1 MLTLLAAVV
10 FAQTS
15 ATIQIG
21 TEKKDSVAKAK
32 SDSIAHV
39 RDQRRDSLRA
49 RSRMRDSVRKAA
61 RLAKRPPIT
70 PAILASAF
78 KDARARELLF
88 RARAARLNQDSTLT
102 GYDANAYERMSVGMG
117 FKKIGRDR
125 LLMRSERAAHVVWQ
139 RGKGAVVEV
148 KGQRSA
154 FPMLEGI
161 GRGDIDLGTAGDIPY
176 APGRETLWIGS
187 GLAKADVSENEII
200 HPLAEGAEAYY
211 TYASGDSVSF
221 QLPGGQRI
229 ELRELRIRP
238 RQPKWNVAVG
248 SLWFDASTAQLVRA
262 VYRMAQEMDIMAVAK
277 EEAAND
283 NDENP
288 EDEIPRWVKPMIL
301 PMKAMVSAV
310 TVEYGLHEARFW
322 LPRSQTIE
330 GDAQVS
336 FMRIPFKLEQ
346 RYSYASVN
354 VNEPLPD
361 LTIAVEDTARDSV
374 SRAARRERRRSECK
388 TGTERVRRENRSDE
402 GLQILVRIPCD
413 TTALA
418 NSSELPKSIYDDGE
432 AVFGTAE
439 RDALVAEALTLGAQ
453 PEFAAQR
460 PTLLYGLQF
469 TRFNRIEG
477 FSTAVGA
484 EQVLGGGY
492 SAHALLRLG
501 VADLSPNGELW
512 LDRTDGRQTIGVGAY
527 RRLVAS
533 NDWGDPLGFSS
544 SLSALLFGRDE
555 GFYYRTWGAELKGEK
570 HDGIIRSWRLFG
582 EQHFDATVQT
592 EFSVAHPGGVKG
604 DLTNI
609 NAINGSIV
617 GLAVGHH
624 SSYGLDPHGFRALT
638 DIKLEGG
645 AGSFDYSRGSVQ
657 TTLSRG
663 LGRRFDGALTL
674 GGGTSGGQVP
684 IQKQFFLGGVQTV
697 RGQRAGAAI
706 GDAFWMTSAEIGTSN
721 VGVRTI
727 VFGDLGWAGSRKNFS
742 HPGRPLSGA
751 GVGASFMDGLIRID
765 VAKGIYPEKA
775 VRANLYV
782 EARF

>member
-1 MLTLLAAVV
+1 MIALVAAIVLAQSTLTVQL
-10 FAQTS
+10 
-15 ATIQIG
+15 G
-21 TEKKDSVAKAK
+21 NEKKDSASRAK
-32 SDSIAHV
+32 SDSLSVV
-39 RDQRRDSLRA
+39 RQERRDSVMAQARA
-49 RSRMRDSVRKAA
+49 RDSSRKAA

-70 PAILASAF
+70 PAVLASAF
-78 KDARARELLF
+78 KDARARDLLL
-88 RARAARLNQDSTLT
+88 RARVARLAQDSTLT
-102 GYDANAYERMSVGMG
+102 GYDASAYERMSVGMG
-117 FKKIGRDR
+117 FKRIGRDR

-139 RGKGAVVEV
+139 RDKGAIIDV

-154 FPMLEGI
+154 FPMLEGV
-161 GRGDIDLGTAGDIPY
+161 GHGDANFGSMGDIPY
-176 APGRETLWIGS
+176 YPGRETLWIGS
-187 GLAKADVSENEII
+187 GLAKADVSENEMI
-200 HPLAEGAEAYY
+200 HPLATGAEAYY
-211 TYASGDSVSF
+211 TYASGDSVGF

-229 ELRELRIRP
+229 ELRELLIRP

-277 EEAAND
+277 EANEED
-283 NDENP
+283 HDP
-288 EDEIPRWVKPMIL
+288 DDEIPRWVKPMIT
-301 PMKAMVSAV
+301 PMKAMVTAI
-310 TVEYGLHEARFW
+310 TVEYGLHEGRFW
-322 LPRSQTIE
+322 LPRSQTVE

-336 FMRIPFKLEQ
+336 FMHIPFKLEQ

-354 VNEPLPD
+354 GTEPLPD
-361 LTIAVEDTARDSV
+361 LTIAVADTARDSV

-388 TGTERVRRENRSDE
+388 TGTERIRRENRSEE
-402 GLQILVRIPCD
+402 GLRILIRVPCD
-413 TTALA
+413 TVALA
-418 NSSELPKSIYDDGE
+418 HSSELPKSIYDDGE

-439 RDALVAEALTLGAQ
+439 RDALVSEALTLGAQ
-453 PEFAAQR
+453 PEFAPQR
-460 PTLLYGLQF
+460 PTLSYGLPY

-477 FSTAVGA
+477 FSTGLAA
-484 EQVLGGGY
+484 DQVLGRGY
-492 SAHALLRLG
+492 SAHAQLRLG

-512 LDRTDGRQTIGVGAY
+512 LDRTDGRQTLGVGIY

-544 SLSALLFGRDE
+544 SVSALLFGRDE
-555 GFYYRTWGAELKGEK
+555 GFYYRTSGAELKGQKE
-570 HDGIIRSWRLFG
+570 DGIFNTWRLFG
-582 EQHFDATVQT
+582 EQHFDATVHT

-609 NAINGSIV
+609 DAVNGSIV

-624 SSYGLDPHGFRALT
+624 SSHGLDPHGFRALT
-638 DIKLEGG
+638 DVKLEGG
-645 AGSFDYSRGSVQ
+645 TGAFDYSRGSLQ

-663 LGRRFDGALTL
+663 LGSIDGALTL
-674 GGGTSGGQVP
+674 GAGTSGGRLP

-706 GDAFWMTSAEIGTSN
+706 GDAFWMTSAEFGTSN
-721 VGVRTI
+721 VGIRKI
-727 VFGDLGWAGSRKNFS
+727 VFGDLGWAGSRTDFS

-765 VAKGIYPEKA
+765 VAKGIYPEKS

>member
-1 MLTLLAAVV
+1 MLSLLAAVV

-21 TEKKDSVAKAK
+21 NDRQDSVAKAR
-32 SDSIAHV
+32 SDSIAYR

-49 RSRMRDSVRKAA
+49 RSHARDSVRKAT
-61 RLAKRPPIT
+61 RLARRPPLT

-78 KDARARELLF
+78 KDARARDLLL
-88 RARAARLNQDSTLT
+88 RARAARLTQDSTLT
-102 GYDANAYERMSVGMG
+102 GYDANGYERMSVGIG
-117 FKKIGRDR
+117 FRKIGRDH
-125 LLMRSERAAHVVWQ
+125 LLMRTERASHVVWQ
-139 RGKGAVVEV
+139 RGKGAVIDV

-161 GRGDIDLGTAGDIPY
+161 GDGDIDMGTVGDIPY

-187 GLAKADVSENEII
+187 GLAKADVSEDEII
-200 HPLAEGAEAYY
+200 HPLASGAEAYY
-211 TYASGDSVSF
+211 TYASGDSVAF

-277 EEAAND
+277 ETNEEDHA
-283 NDENP
+283 P

-310 TVEYGLHEARFW
+310 TVEYGLHEGRFW
-322 LPRSQTIE
+322 LPRSQAIE
-330 GDAQVS
+330 GQAQVS
-336 FMRIPFKLEQ
+336 FMHVPFKLEQ
-346 RYSYASVN
+346 RYTYSSVN
-354 VNEPLPD
+354 GTEPLPE
-361 LTIAVEDTARDSV
+361 LAIAVEDTARDSV
-374 SRAARRERRRSECK
+374 SRAARRERRRSECQ
-388 TGTERVRRENRSDE
+388 TGTERIRRENRSDE
-402 GLQILVRIPCD
+402 GLRILVRTPCD
-413 TTALA
+413 TAALA
-418 NSSELPKSIYDDGE
+418 RSPELPKSIYDDGE
-432 AVFGTAE
+432 EVFGTAE
-439 RDALVAEALTLGAQ
+439 RDALVAEALTLDAQ
-453 PEFAAQR
+453 PEFAPQR
-460 PTLLYGLQF
+460 PTLSYGLLY

-477 FSTAVGA
+477 FSTGVAA
-484 EQVLGGGY
+484 DQVLGRGY
-492 SAHALLRLG
+492 SAHALFQLG
-501 VADLSPNGELW
+501 IADLSPNGELF
-512 LDRTDGRQTIGVGAY
+512 LDRTDGRKTIGVGVY
-527 RRLVAS
+527 RRLIAS

-544 SLSALLFGRDE
+544 SVSALLFGRDE
-555 GFYYRTWGAELKGEK
+555 GFYYRTWGAELKGRK
-570 HDGIIRSWRLFG
+570 DDGIFNSWRLFG
-582 EQHFDATVQT
+582 EQHFDATVHT
-592 EFSVAHPGGVKG
+592 EFSVAHPGGVNG

-609 NAINGSIV
+609 DAVNGSIM

-638 DIKLEGG
+638 DVKLEGG
-645 AGSFDYSRGSVQ
+645 TGTFDYSRGLFQ
-657 TTLSRG
+657 TTLSRS
-663 LGRRFDGALTL
+663 LGSALDGALTL
-674 GGGTSGGQVP
+674 GVGTSGGRVP
-684 IQKQFFLGGVQTV
+684 IQKQFFMGGVESV
-697 RGQRAGAAI
+697 RGQKGGTAI

-721 VGVRTI
+721 VGIRKI
-727 VFGDLGWAGSRKNFS
+727 VFADLGWAGSRTDFS

-775 VRANLYV
+775 IRANLYF

>member
-1 MLTLLAAVV
+1 MFALVAAIVLAQSTLSVQLGKEK
-10 FAQTS
+10 QDS
-15 ATIQIG
+15 A
-21 TEKKDSVAKAK
+21 SRAK
-32 SDSIAHV
+32 SDSQSVI
-39 RDQRRDSLRA
+39 RQERRDSIMAKARA
-49 RSRMRDSVRKAA
+49 RDSSRKAM

-70 PAILASAF
+70 PAVLASAF
-78 KDARARELLF
+78 KDARARDLLL
-88 RARAARLNQDSTLT
+88 RARVARLTQDSTLT
-102 GYDANAYERMSVGMG
+102 GYDASAYERMSVGMG
-117 FKKIGRDR
+117 FKRIGRDR

-139 RGKGAVVEV
+139 RDRGAIIDV

-154 FPMLEGI
+154 FPMLEGV
-161 GRGDIDLGTAGDIPY
+161 GHGDADFGSIGDIPY
-176 APGRETLWIGS
+176 YPGRETLWIGS
-187 GLAKADVSENEII
+187 GLAKADVSENEMI
-200 HPLAEGAEAYY
+200 HPLATGAEAYY
-211 TYASGDSVSF
+211 TYSSGDSVGF

-229 ELRELRIRP
+229 ELRELLIRP

-277 EEAAND
+277 EAN
-283 NDENP
+283 E
-288 EDEIPRWVKPMIL
+288 EDHDPDDDIPRWVKPMIT
-301 PMKAMVSAV
+301 PMKAMVTAI
-310 TVEYGLHEARFW
+310 TVEYGLHEGRFW
-322 LPRSQTIE
+322 LPRSQTVE
-330 GDAQVS
+330 GEAQVS
-336 FMRIPFKLEQ
+336 FMHIPFKLEQ

-354 VNEPLPD
+354 GTEPLPE
-361 LTIAVEDTARDSV
+361 LTIAVADTASDSV

-402 GLQILVRIPCD
+402 GLRILIRIPCD
-413 TTALA
+413 TVALA
-418 NSSELPKSIYDDGE
+418 RSSELPKSIYDDGE

-439 RDALVAEALTLGAQ
+439 RDALVSEALTLGAQ
-453 PEFAAQR
+453 PEFAPQR
-460 PTLLYGLQF
+460 ATFSYGLPY

-477 FSTAVGA
+477 FSTALA
-484 EQVLGGGY
+484 ADQVLGRGY

-512 LDRTDGRQTIGVGAY
+512 LDRTDGRQTLGLGVY

-544 SLSALLFGRDE
+544 SVSALLFGRDE
-555 GFYYRTWGAELKGEK
+555 GFYYRTWGAELKGQK
-570 HDGIIRSWRLFG
+570 DQGIINNWRLFG
-582 EQHFDATVQT
+582 EQHFDAAVKT
-592 EFSVAHPGGVKG
+592 EFSVSHPGGVKG

-609 NAINGSIV
+609 DAVNGTIV

-624 SSYGLDPHGFRALT
+624 SSHGLDPHGFRALT
-638 DIKLEGG
+638 DLKLEGG
-645 AGSFDYSRGSVQ
+645 AGTFDYSRGSLQ
-657 TTLSRG
+657 TTLSHS
-663 LGRRFDGALTL
+663 LGRSIDGALTL
-674 GGGTSGGQVP
+674 GAGTSGGRLP

-706 GDAFWMTSAEIGTSN
+706 GDAFWMTSAEFGTSN
-721 VGVRTI
+721 VGIRKI
-727 VFGDLGWAGSRKNFS
+727 VFGDLGWAGSRTDFS

-765 VAKGIYPEKA
+765 VAKGIYPEKS